1 MTDDPN
7 ISFVTIMNGKAVALN
22 KYGNHTYTYGGDGA
36 VDVQRQGDD
45 VMVRFSN
52 CESRIFTL
60 RGIFKRK
67 L

>member
-1 MTDDPN
+1 MKDDPN

-22 KYGNHTYTYGGDGA
+22 KYGLKTYSYGGDGA

-52 CESRIFTL
+52 GESRIFTL

>member
-1 MTDDPN
+1 MINDPDA
-7 ISFVTIMNGKAVALN
+7 SFETIMNGKAVAFN
-22 KYGNHTYTYGGDGA
+22 KKGNYTFTYEGDGI